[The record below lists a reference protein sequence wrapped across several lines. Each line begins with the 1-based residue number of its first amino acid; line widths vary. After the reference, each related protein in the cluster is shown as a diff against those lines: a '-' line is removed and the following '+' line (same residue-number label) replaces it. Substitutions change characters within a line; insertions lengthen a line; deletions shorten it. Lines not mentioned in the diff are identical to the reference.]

1 MVQLTDGVEGY
12 LRASELSR
20 DHVEDAR
27 SILSEGKEI
36 DSKIISIDRKN
47 RRISLSIKALEAD
60 QETEAIKE
68 YKRKSGTSTA
78 TLGDKLKEQLEKTSS

>member
-1 MVQLTDGVEGY
+1 MDGY

-20 DHVEDAR
+20 EHVEDAR
-27 SILSEGKEI
+27 SMLSEGKDI

-47 RRISLSIKALEAD
+47 RRISLSIKALEVD
-60 QETEAIKE
+60 QETEAIRE
-68 YKRKSGTSTA
+68 YKRKSGASTA